1 MSAFLLPADWQ
12 AQLTQVIHTPEYR
25 EMLLHLQQEYQ
36 QRVVYPPAEQVFRV
50 FQAVPFAQV
59 RVVILGQDPYIHFGE
74 AEGFAFSVAKNR
86 KIPSS
91 LRNIQRALTAD
102 LGLAMPP
109 HGHLAAWLPQ
119 GVFLLNTIL
128 TVAGPSL
135 DAVRQGAAATA
146 TAGSHRGLGWES
158 FTDAV
163 IQSLSQRQQPLVFM
177 LWGKEAQTKRALIDT
192 DRHCVLEAVH
202 PSGLSAWRGFLSCR
216 HFSQANLFLEKN
228 GLPPV
233 DWNLPA

>member
-12 AQLTQVIHTPEYR
+12 AQLTQVINTPDYR
-25 EMLLHLQQEYQ
+25 QMLLFLQQEYQ
-36 QRVVYPPAEQVFRV
+36 RRVVYPPAEQVFRV

-59 RVVILGQDPYIHFGE
+59 RVVILGQDPYLHFGE
-74 AEGFAFSVAKNR
+74 AEGFAFSVSKNR

-91 LRNIQRALTAD
+91 LHNIHRALAAD

-109 HGHLAAWLPQ
+109 HGSLAAWLCQ

-128 TVAGPSL
+128 TVAGPGL
-135 DAVRQGAAATA
+135 EEVRQGAAATA
-146 TAGSHRGLGWES
+146 VAGSHRGIGWES
-158 FTDAV
+158 VTDAV
-163 IQSLSQRQQPLVFM
+163 IKSLSARPQPLVFM
-177 LWGKEAQTKRALIDT
+177 LWGKEAQSKRALIDT
-192 DRHCVLEAVH
+192 NRHRVLEAPH
-202 PSGLSAWRGFLSCR
+202 PSGLSAWRGFLGCR
-216 HFSQANLFLEKN
+216 HFSQANLFLQSN